1 LYSIIVSLK
10 TVTARLSPKT
20 LEEIEEIAKR
30 EKIDRSELIR
40 RLLDSAL
47 NQRRIDEAI
56 EAYRKGRITLW
67 KASEIAG
74 VTLREMME
82 IASERKVLIP
92 YTLKDLERDM
102 EYARRENSNL

>member
-20 LEEIEEIAKR
+20 LEEIEEIANR

-82 IASERKVLIP
+82 IASERKVPIP
-92 YTLKDLERDM
+92 YTIKDLERDM